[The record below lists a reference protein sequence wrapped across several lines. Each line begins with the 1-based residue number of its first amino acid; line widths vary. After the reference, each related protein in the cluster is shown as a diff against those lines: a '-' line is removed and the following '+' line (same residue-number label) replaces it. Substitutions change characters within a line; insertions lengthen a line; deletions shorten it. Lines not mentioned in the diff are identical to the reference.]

1 MERDIQFKFSIV
13 IGNMTW
19 DDMGR
24 KNVMRAID
32 YEINQYID
40 FGLKYFLHSNWSKGR
55 FMLTFDTEYSSSY
68 IFLRRQKIY
77 GHI

>member
-1 MERDIQFKFSIV
+1 MERDIQFKFSMV

-40 FGLKYFLHSNWSKGR
+40 YGLKYFLRSNWRNAR
-55 FMLTFDTEYSSSY
+55 F
-68 IFLRRQKIY
+68 
-77 GHI
+77 